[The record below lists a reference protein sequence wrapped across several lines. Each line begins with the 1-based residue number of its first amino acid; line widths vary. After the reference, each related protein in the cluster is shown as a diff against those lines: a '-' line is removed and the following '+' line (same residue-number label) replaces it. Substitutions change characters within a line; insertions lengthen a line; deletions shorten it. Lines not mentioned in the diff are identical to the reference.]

1 MLLRLRLTSNSY
13 GRKRCQFK
21 FNFLRYGVMTDSY
34 ISAGLL
40 VEEAEDA
47 AFIISVYFC
56 LCFVSISVTVTNVL
70 ICGWK

>member
-1 MLLRLRLTSNSY
+1 M
-13 GRKRCQFK
+13 
-21 FNFLRYGVMTDSY
+21 FNFLRYGVIADSY